1 MSDANVVE
9 ESRTASRG
17 SVKQVPVSESVKR
30 SPIRKG
36 ICGIRYEKTAEMA
49 ESKVNSHLN
58 QSMDGSRPPRTVV
71 VTGGAGFIGS
81 HLVDALI
88 AKGLRVRAVDNFAT
102 GHREYLNPG
111 AELFTADIR
120 DARSLAPVFSGADCV
135 FHTAALPRVMLSIE
149 HPVETHMTNV
159 VGTLN
164 VLIAARD
171 SGVRRVVYS
180 GSSSVYGE
188 QPILPLKESMPP
200 NPLNPYALQK
210 LTGEQY
216 ARIFH
221 RLFGLETLTLRYFNV
236 YGPRMA
242 AEGAYVTVISVFIR
256 QKRAGEPLTIH
267 GDGTQTRDF
276 THVNDVVR
284 ANMLAMDAA
293 VADGRAINV
302 GRGRSLSVNRIA
314 ELIGGPTVQL
324 PPRPGDARHTL
335 ADLSQAREILG
346 WEPELVTEDEVRTL
360 AGLYG

>member
-1 MSDANVVE
+1 M
-9 ESRTASRG
+9 T
-17 SVKQVPVSESVKR
+17 
-30 SPIRKG
+30 
-36 ICGIRYEKTAEMA
+36 
-49 ESKVNSHLN
+49 
-58 QSMDGSRPPRTVV
+58 GSRPPRTVV

-88 AKGLRVRAVDNFAT
+88 AKGLHVRVVDNFTT
-102 GHREYLNPG
+102 GRREYLNPE
-111 AELFTADIR
+111 AELLNADIR
-120 DARSLAPVFSGADCV
+120 DARSLPPVFAGADCV
-135 FHTAALPRVMLSIE
+135 FHTAALPRVMVSIKQ
-149 HPVETHMTNV
+149 PVQTHMTNV

-164 VLIAARD
+164 VLLAARD

-180 GSSSVYGE
+180 GSSSVYGD
-188 QPILPLKESMPP
+188 QPILPLTESMAP

-242 AEGAYVTVISVFIR
+242 TEGAYVTVISVFLR
-256 QKRAGEPLTIH
+256 QKHAGEPLTIH

-284 ANMLAMDAA
+284 ANVLAMDAA
-293 VADGRAINV
+293 VADGRAINI
-302 GRGRSLSVNRIA
+302 GRGHNLSVNRIA
-314 ELIGGPTVQL
+314 ELIGGPTMQL

-346 WEPELVTEDEVRTL
+346 WEPEIATEDAVRAL
-360 AGLYG
+360 VGLYG